1 MHDRYR
7 TSYGHGPKR
16 AFDVLERGSFA
27 GQSVTRGNSTSF
39 GDGRGLRQLDQASK
53 FNIVL

>member
-1 MHDRYR
+1 MTDIEHLMDME
-7 TSYGHGPKR
+7 PKR

-39 GDGRGLRQLDQASK
+39 SDGRGLRQLDQAWK